1 MVSDIS
7 SDGRILINSLIRD
20 ADTAGQVKTQLD
32 VIHGIIAE
40 ESEQSHCEQQDQ
52 QAEKAFYFAVLH
64 LISPFILRRQEPP

>member
-1 MVSDIS
+1 MSDS
-7 SDGRILINSLIRD
+7 HQRIFFFRLIGN

-52 QAEKAFYFAVLH
+52 QTEKAFYFAVLH